1 MCNISNFHFFF
12 SLCDALFGY
21 FDACPY
27 EEELVVDESL
37 KTAINQLRSDTEES
51 LRILTG
57 QSVEVWNLVNQIFT
71 EKQQQRH

>member
-1 MCNISNFHFFF
+1 MVSVLKKIQQQKCHK
-12 SLCDALFGY
+12 
-21 FDACPY
+21 
-27 EEELVVDESL
+27 SL